1 MVNTGELE
9 HYLNN
14 RSASK
19 GDIVTI
25 TGEGEIE
32 EIPQKDGSTRKGI
45 SIPVQIKDRK
55 LIWSPGKMAM
65 RPLQATWGLDTQNWV
80 GKKGRCDFIKTSAFG
95 ETKEILILEPMK

>member
-9 HYLNN
+9 HYLNA

-25 TGEGEIE
+25 VGEGEIA
-32 EIPQKDGSTRKGI
+32 EIPQKNDEVRKGLN
-45 SIPVQIKDRK
+45 IPVQIKDRK
-55 LIWSPGKMAM
+55 LIWSPGKMAL
-65 RPLQATWGLDTQNWV
+65 RPIQATWGLESKNWV
-80 GKKGRCDFIKTSAFG
+80 GKKGRIDFIKTQAFG